1 MLLTIDVG
9 NTNSVLGV
17 FRGEELIANW
27 RLTTAREQTID
38 EYGVL
43 TRNLFTL
50 AGLDWN
56 AITGVAISSVV
67 PPVNRTFAEMSRIY
81 FGKKALFVEMGVKT
95 GMAVLVDNPSEVGA
109 DRIVNGVAAFHQYGG
124 PCIVVDFG
132 TAITFDAIS
141 AKGEYLG
148 GVIAPGLGISSEA
161 LFARAARLPRVEIK
175 DPGKVIGTNTITHMQ
190 AGLYYGAVDMVDGML
205 ARMKKELAEDATV
218 VATGGEGAEL
228 SRGQWRRKRDRRQ
241 RPDIRRRP
249 INEMD
254 GWNYFNYFTEIE
266 EYFWKK
272 RGAHLLVSP
281 LDWAIM
287 EAWQKAGVP
296 LEAAL
301 KGIDKAFESYQ
312 RSRRGA
318 GKPLKNLAYCTDAV
332 LEAAEDQQAAAAGSA
347 PKVKRAAASEAF
359 SRDELKTYFAKNAAH
374 LKRAAEKRLQ
384 QPQIAGR
391 LAEIAESLE
400 SSGQL
405 LDAPGTLDLED
416 LERRLTIL
424 DEKIHALLTSNAPEE
439 LMLKIRRE
447 VDGQLAM
454 YRRNM
459 KAEQLAMVEK
469 QYVQKR
475 LLEEF
480 GIPRLSLFYLS

>member
-1 MLLTIDVG
+1 
-9 NTNSVLGV
+9 
-17 FRGEELIANW
+17 
-27 RLTTAREQTID
+27 
-38 EYGVL
+38 
-43 TRNLFTL
+43 
-50 AGLDWN
+50 
-56 AITGVAISSVV
+56 
-67 PPVNRTFAEMSRIY
+67 
-81 FGKKALFVEMGVKT
+81 
-95 GMAVLVDNPSEVGA
+95 
-109 DRIVNGVAAFHQYGG
+109 
-124 PCIVVDFG
+124 
-132 TAITFDAIS
+132 
-141 AKGEYLG
+141 
-148 GVIAPGLGISSEA
+148 
-161 LFARAARLPRVEIK
+161 
-175 DPGKVIGTNTITHMQ
+175 
-190 AGLYYGAVDMVDGML
+190 
-205 ARMKKELAEDATV
+205 
-218 VATGGEGAEL
+218 
-228 SRGQWRRKRDRRQ
+228 
-241 RPDIRRRP
+241 
-249 INEMD
+249 MD

-332 LEAAEDQQAAAAGSA
+332 LEAAEEQQEAAAGSA
-347 PKVKRAAASEAF
+347 PKIARAAASEAF
-359 SRDELKTYFAKNAAH
+359 SRDELKTYFAKNVAH
-374 LKRAAEKRLQ
+374 LKGAAEKSSQ
-384 QPQIAGR
+384 QPEIAGR

-424 DEKIHALLTSNAPEE
+424 DEKIHALLTSHAPEE
-439 LMLKIRRE
+439 LMLKMRRE

-454 YRRNM
+454 YRRKM
-459 KAEQLAMVEK
+459 RAEQLAMVEK

>member
-1 MLLTIDVG
+1 
-9 NTNSVLGV
+9 
-17 FRGEELIANW
+17 
-27 RLTTAREQTID
+27 
-38 EYGVL
+38 
-43 TRNLFTL
+43 
-50 AGLDWN
+50 
-56 AITGVAISSVV
+56 
-67 PPVNRTFAEMSRIY
+67 
-81 FGKKALFVEMGVKT
+81 
-95 GMAVLVDNPSEVGA
+95 
-109 DRIVNGVAAFHQYGG
+109 
-124 PCIVVDFG
+124 
-132 TAITFDAIS
+132 
-141 AKGEYLG
+141 
-148 GVIAPGLGISSEA
+148 
-161 LFARAARLPRVEIK
+161 
-175 DPGKVIGTNTITHMQ
+175 
-190 AGLYYGAVDMVDGML
+190 
-205 ARMKKELAEDATV
+205 
-218 VATGGEGAEL
+218 
-228 SRGQWRRKRDRRQ
+228 
-241 RPDIRRRP
+241 
-249 INEMD
+249 MD

-332 LEAAEDQQAAAAGSA
+332 LEAAEEQQEAAAGSA
-347 PKVKRAAASEAF
+347 PRVARATASEAF
-359 SRDELKTYFAKNAAH
+359 SRDELKTYFAKNVAH
-374 LKRAAEKRLQ
+374 LKRAAEKSLQ
-384 QPQIAGR
+384 QPEISGR
-391 LAEIAESLE
+391 LAEIAASLE

-405 LDAPGTLDLED
+405 LDTPGTLDVED

-424 DEKIHALLTSNAPEE
+424 DEKIHALLTSHAPEE

-454 YRRNM
+454 YRRKM

-469 QYVQKR
+469 QYAQKR

>member
-1 MLLTIDVG
+1 
-9 NTNSVLGV
+9 
-17 FRGEELIANW
+17 
-27 RLTTAREQTID
+27 
-38 EYGVL
+38 
-43 TRNLFTL
+43 
-50 AGLDWN
+50 
-56 AITGVAISSVV
+56 
-67 PPVNRTFAEMSRIY
+67 
-81 FGKKALFVEMGVKT
+81 
-95 GMAVLVDNPSEVGA
+95 
-109 DRIVNGVAAFHQYGG
+109 
-124 PCIVVDFG
+124 
-132 TAITFDAIS
+132 
-141 AKGEYLG
+141 
-148 GVIAPGLGISSEA
+148 
-161 LFARAARLPRVEIK
+161 
-175 DPGKVIGTNTITHMQ
+175 
-190 AGLYYGAVDMVDGML
+190 
-205 ARMKKELAEDATV
+205 
-218 VATGGEGAEL
+218 
-228 SRGQWRRKRDRRQ
+228 
-241 RPDIRRRP
+241 
-249 INEMD
+249 MD

-301 KGIDKAFESYQ
+301 KGIDKAFENYQ

-332 LEAAEDQQAAAAGSA
+332 LEAAEEQQEAAAGSA
-347 PKVKRAAASEAF
+347 PKIARAAASEAF
-359 SRDELKTYFAKNAAH
+359 SRDELKTYFAKNVAH
-374 LKRAAEKRLQ
+374 LKGAAEKSSQ
-384 QPQIAGR
+384 QPEIAGR

-424 DEKIHALLTSNAPEE
+424 DEKIHALLTSHAPEE

-454 YRRNM
+454 YRRKM
-459 KAEQLAMVEK
+459 RAEQLAMVEK

-480 GIPRLSLFYLS
+480 GMPRLSLFYLS